1 MTIDEIVPLALLA
14 QLAFFASGHQ
24 ATLVSL
30 QWKAA
35 FVLTP
40 TVSYPLSPLF
50 VILNTFG
57 PTALIALA
65 VLLLGTWNV
74 APLAVVPDS
83 SSPPEPGRR
92 SAPSQETQQQST
104 SQARVA
110 VLAAVRAA
118 LGLSQYFGA
127 LLLGSALSAAW
138 LRRHLM
144 VWKVFAPRYMLGAVE
159 LLCVD
164 IAVLTGLWL
173 GVGRVVTRIT
183 RMFALP
189 APGATGSS
197 GPAEGRQS

>member
-83 SSPPEPGRR
+83 SSSPGPGRR

-197 GPAEGRQS
+197 GAAEGRRS

>member
-1 MTIDEIVPLALLA
+1 MAPLTLLA
-14 QLAFFASGHQ
+14 QLAFFASAHQ
-24 ATLVSL
+24 ATFVSL

-40 TVSYPLSPLF
+40 TLSYPLSPLF
-50 VILNTFG
+50 MTLNTLG
-57 PTALIALA
+57 PTTLIALA
-65 VLLLGTWNV
+65 VPLLGTWNV
-74 APLAVVPDS
+74 APLAVVPDTS
-83 SSPPEPGRR
+83 SSPGPGRR
-92 SAPSQETQQQST
+92 PASSQETQQQATT

-164 IAVLTGLWL
+164 IAVLAGLWL
-173 GVGRVVTRIT
+173 GVGRVVTRIN

-189 APGATGSS
+189 APAPSTSTSS
-197 GPAEGRQS
+197 RGAEGQRL